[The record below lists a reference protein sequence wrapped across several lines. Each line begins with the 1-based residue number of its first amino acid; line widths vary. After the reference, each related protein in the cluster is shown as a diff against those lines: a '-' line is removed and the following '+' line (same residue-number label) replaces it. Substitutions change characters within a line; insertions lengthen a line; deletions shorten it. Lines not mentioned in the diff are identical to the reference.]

1 MKSLMLLIA
10 LFVLWSTAKAATFDN
25 VPALANE
32 RLMRLADIHQNLS
45 HLHDD
50 CGTRGYLQIAARRL
64 NEKWENTVKQAV
76 YFTNT
81 GVNAPV
87 RGVRAQPL
95 DLKDEVDLGHFLVGA
110 FSATVNDARALSS
123 ADRRQLD
130 AFKALLGTLRGD
142 FLFFHGGHHNSFGEV
157 SYAVI
162 VDLVN
167 AELLVLEADRC
178 R

>member
-1 MKSLMLLIA
+1 MKSLILFIA
-10 LFVLWSTAKAATFDN
+10 VIAFWSNAYAASFTN
-25 VPALANE
+25 VPALADE
-32 RLMRLADIHQNLS
+32 RLMRLADIHQDLS

-87 RGVRAQPL
+87 RGVQAQAL
-95 DLKDEVDLGHFLVGA
+95 DLTDEVAMGEFIAGA
-110 FSATVNDARALSS
+110 FSNIVREPSRLSRD
-123 ADRRQLD
+123 DRRALD

-142 FLFFHGGHHNSFGEV
+142 FKFFHGGHENSFGEV
-157 SYAVI
+157 SYAVV

-167 AELLVLEADRC
+167 AEVLVLQADRC

>member
-1 MKSLMLLIA
+1 MKSLILLIA
-10 LFVLWSTAKAATFDN
+10 VLALWSNAYAASFTT
-25 VPALANE
+25 VPALADE
-32 RLMRLADIHQNLS
+32 RLMRLADIHQDLS

-50 CGTRGYLQIAARRL
+50 CVTRGYLQIAARRL

-76 YFTNT
+76 YYTNT

-87 RGVRAQPL
+87 RGVVAQAL
-95 DLKDEVDLGHFLVGA
+95 DLTDEVGMGHFVAGA
-110 FSATVNDARALSS
+110 FSNIVRGPTRLSAEDRRALN
-123 ADRRQLD
+123 
-130 AFKALLGTLRGD
+130 AFKSLLGTLRGD
-142 FLFFHGGHHNSFGEV
+142 YLFFKGGHENSFGEV

-167 AELLVLEADRC
+167 AEVLVLQADRC